1 MTLVPQSVR
10 GRLVVALL
18 AMLAA
23 VLGTWLCA
31 YSAMLD
37 RQQTGGWDS
46 SLRVIAHQIL
56 LSLPGDVERLGPSQP
71 SYRLPEGADAGALD
85 DRLSAHKP
93 RFQVWLRGGR
103 EGFRSPGSPAAP
115 LRADFANGFADT
127 DVGGERWRVY
137 SIGDAS
143 GRVHVQVAW
152 SHAQLDAERLRGL
165 RLSIGAAA
173 ALFVLLVVP
182 LWFVVCWSLRPVT
195 AIESSIRKRQGLDLA
210 PLPTAG
216 LPREVAP
223 LVDAFNQLLRR
234 LDESL
239 QVERRFIADAAHELR
254 TPMAALLAQ
263 TQLALDAPDGAQRDA
278 ALARLREGVQR
289 SARLAEQMLDLARL
303 DAGAARQRR
312 TALYELVEVVVRDF
326 DAAAR
331 QRGQRIVLDLS
342 PGDVMADVDMLGI
355 ALRNL
360 VDNAVRYAGD
370 NGRIAVRCA
379 ADGPQVVLSVADD
392 GAGVPAA
399 EQARIFDRFYRVPGA
414 PGRGSGIGL
423 SLVARIAE
431 LHRAQLATGPGIEGR
446 GFGITL
452 RFDAAPD
459 VPPPEVRRSAASDT
473 ADTRTRLLAQPIQR

>member
-23 VLGTWLCA
+23 VLGMWLCA

-263 TQLALDAPDGAQRDA
+263 TQLALDAPD
-278 ALARLREGVQR
+278 
-289 SARLAEQMLDLARL
+289 LARL
-303 DAGAARQRR
+303 DAGAARQRL

-452 RFDAAPD
+452 KFDAAPD